1 MGSCRA
7 VRELSSV
14 RTQRA
19 GSRERTEAPEAGDA
33 CTHLEDV
40 FTVER
45 ELTNVVKQLCCCCC
59 SVAELCLPLCDSSIL
74 HYLLEFAQI
83 YALKQLYSNKKK

>member
-1 MGSCRA
+1 M
-7 VRELSSV
+7 

-45 ELTNVVKQLCCCCC
+45 ELTNVVKQL
-59 SVAELCLPLCDSSIL
+59 
-74 HYLLEFAQI
+74 
-83 YALKQLYSNKKK
+83 YSN